1 MLEDKDLQMEKD
13 VPCSLI
19 DIITS
24 SDDDI
29 RNLSLSEYCQN
40 ITSRK
45 TSSAAA
51 NEFLLQECETLDNFF
66 RSSANL
72 YEKVRALFFL
82 YSIHRFHL
90 RDLPTKSASSDPSHE
105 NIPFEGYQQL
115 LDRNFVKAIDIF
127 LDVHRRE
134 PNKAISSALAKAY
147 YKLGFQTLADQVK
160 LSVKNH
166 PGNSWMFQVV
176 EVKDHPKKINPQLLQ
191 QGTILC
197 EKTPVRM
204 DLSHC
209 GWSDIFF
216 LGMDFPDGARVLN
229 VSIDLAVKGKHDS
242 PIPPIESYLEIIDE
256 PVLKLTSIDLKCSVT
271 LTHISE
277 VFDFCKDYLG
287 LLRAGIIA
295 SGIVPQGLEGSTD
308 SLASLFEVMIGAG
321 RGIHLTTKV
330 NDIPKGS
337 RLAVSTNL
345 LGSIISLCMRA
356 TNQTSMLIGPLQEG
370 ERRLV
375 AARAILGEWL
385 GGSGGG
391 WQDSGGIWA
400 GIKLIEGVRPKEN
413 DPEYGLSRGRLL
425 PQHRL
430 LSKTEA
436 SPSLIKSLQDSLILV
451 HGGLAQNVGPILEMV
466 TEKYL
471 LRESLE
477 WKARHESLQILNE
490 ILESFKGNDIRKLAK
505 LTTHNFYGPLQTIV
519 PWASNKYTEILIDRT
534 REQFKDDFLGFW
546 MLGGASGGGMGFIFN
561 PEVKKSAL
569 KGLKEIMLKTKR
581 EMEHALPFAM
591 DPVVYDFSIN
601 DHGTVANFCEQRPS
615 LSQSIQK
622 NSKVESTLI
631 GRSLDQI
638 LDELGF
644 NPVEHERIRADY
656 KNGKIG
662 LKQNRLPLGTKITNS
677 SPEDVIITK
686 DVITEEIKDLGLTEL
701 EKGTVGVITLAAG
714 GRYPPFCLN
723 TNFVVL

>member
-1 MLEDKDLQMEKD
+1 MLQDKDIQVEKD
-13 VPCSLI
+13 VSFSLV

-40 ITSRK
+40 IITSR
-45 TSSAAA
+45 SSAAA
-51 NEFLLQECETLDNFF
+51 KDFLLQECETLDIFF
-66 RSSANL
+66 RSSTNL

-90 RDLPTKSASSDPSHE
+90 PDLPTKSTSLDPSHE
-105 NIPFEGYQQL
+105 NIPYAGYQQL

-127 LDVHRRE
+127 LDEHRKE

-147 YKLGFQTLADQVK
+147 YKLGFQTLSDQVK

-176 EVKDHPKKINPQLLQ
+176 DVKDHPKKVSPQLLEE
-191 QGTILC
+191 GTILS

-229 VSIDLAVKGKHDS
+229 ASIDLAVKGKHDS

-295 SGIVPQGLEGSTD
+295 SGIVPQGLEGSSK
-308 SLASLFEVMIGAG
+308 SLASLFEIMIGAG

-356 TNQTSMLIGPLQEG
+356 TNQTSMLTGPLQED

-400 GIKLIEGVRPKEN
+400 GIKLIEGVRPQKN

-425 PQHRL
+425 PKHRI
-430 LSKTEA
+430 LSKTEV

-477 WKARHESLQILNE
+477 WKARHESLQILNK
-490 ILESFKGNDIRKLAK
+490 ILESFKGNEIRNLAK
-505 LTTHNFYGPLQTIV
+505 LTTQNFYGPLQTIV
-519 PWASNKYTEILIDRT
+519 PWASNKYTETLVDRT
-534 REQFKDDFLGFW
+534 RKQFKDDFFGFW

-569 KGLKEIMLKTKR
+569 KGLQEIMLKTKR

-601 DHGTVANFCEQRPS
+601 DHGTVANFCKQRPC
-615 LSQSIQK
+615 LSQVIQN
-622 NSKVESTLI
+622 NSEIQLTLI
-631 GRSLDQI
+631 GRNKNKSLDQL

-644 NPVEHERIRADY
+644 NPVEHERIRVDY
-656 KNGKIG
+656 QNGKIG

-677 SPEDVIITK
+677 FPEDVIITK
-686 DVITEEIKDLGLTEL
+686 DVITNEITDLGLTEL
-701 EKGTVGVITLAAG
+701 EKGRVGVITLAAG
-714 GRYPPFCLN
+714 GK
-723 TNFVVL
+723 